1 MSVRRPRPPV
11 PQVETRLREEVD
23 RAVQYLDAS
32 TMSKLIS
39 VVENEFI
46 PEQAKT
52 LVEVRTRVLAS
63 ARRRYDH

>member
-1 MSVRRPRPPV
+1 M
-11 PQVETRLREEVD
+11 D